1 VILAAGLTPAWQQIL
16 SFDRFQPGEVNR
28 ALVVHWCASG
38 KVLNV
43 GIAGHWL
50 GEQFRTL
57 AMIGG
62 RGGEEIKREFADAE
76 IDARWIETETPTRV
90 CTTILD
96 QSTDV
101 TTELVEESGVPTEQV
116 LAEFDAAY
124 SEESQDADIVVLSG
138 SLPPGVPM
146 DFYRKLL
153 ERTSC
158 RVVLDIRGPELL
170 EALPY
175 RPFLVK
181 PNREELGKTF
191 GRDLS
196 NDDDAAAAVR
206 QTIEMGADWVV
217 LTDGSRPVIIGFDGG
232 LFRASPPEDLNVVNP
247 IGCGDCLAA
256 GIAVALEGG
265 RTPINAICFGMAAAI
280 DNLGQLLPAR
290 IDRGRVEA
298 VARWIKPERI

>member
-16 SFDRFQPGEVNR
+16 SFDQFQPGEVNR
-28 ALVVHWCASG
+28 AHEVHWCASG

-43 GIAGHWL
+43 AIAGHSL
-50 GEQFRTL
+50 GEQIRTL
-57 AMIGG
+57 SMIGG
-62 RGGEEIKREFADAE
+62 RGGEEIQREFAAAE

-96 QSTDV
+96 KSTGV
-101 TTELVEESGVPTEQV
+101 TTELVEESGVPTEQA
-116 LAEFDAAY
+116 LADFEAAY
-124 SEESQDADIVVLSG
+124 AEESQDAGIVVLSG
-138 SLPPGVPM
+138 SLPPGVPT
-146 DFYRKLL
+146 DFYHRLL
-153 ERTSC
+153 QQTTC

-170 EALPY
+170 EALAC

-191 GRDLS
+191 DRDLS

-206 QTIEMGADWVV
+206 QTIELGADWVV
-217 LTDGSRPVIIGFDGG
+217 LTDGSRPTFIGFDGG

-265 RTPINAICFGMAAAI
+265 RTPLDAIRFGMGAAI

-290 IDRGRVEA
+290 LDRARVEA
-298 VARWIKPERI
+298 VARWITPERI

>member
-1 VILAAGLTPAWQQIL
+1 MILAAGLTPAWQQIL
-16 SFDRFQPGEVNR
+16 LFDRFQPGEVNR
-28 ALVVHWCASG
+28 AQEAHWCASG

-43 GIAGHWL
+43 GIAGHSL

-62 RGGEEIKREFADAE
+62 SGGEAIRREFADAE

-96 QSTDV
+96 KSTGV
-101 TTELVEESGVPTEQV
+101 TTELVEESRTPTEQA
-116 LAEFDAAY
+116 LADFEAAFA
-124 SEESQDADIVVLSG
+124 EESQDADIVVLSG
-138 SLPPGVPM
+138 SLPPGVPT
-146 DFYRKLL
+146 DFYAKLL

-158 RVVLDIRGPELL
+158 RAVLDIRGPELL
-170 EALPY
+170 EALPC

-196 NDDDAAAAVR
+196 NDDDAIAAVR
-206 QTIEMGADWVV
+206 QTVELGADWVV

-232 LFRASPPEDLNVVNP
+232 LFRASSPEDLSVVNP

-265 RTPINAICFGMAAAI
+265 RTPINAIRFGLGAAI
-280 DNLGQLLPAR
+280 DNVEQLLPAR
-290 IDRGRVEA
+290 LNRARVEA
-298 VARWIKPERI
+298 VARWVTPERI

>member
-1 VILAAGLTPAWQQIL
+1 MILAAGLTPAWQQIL
-16 SFDRFQPGEVNR
+16 VFDQFRSGEVNR
-28 ALVVHWCASG
+28 AQEAHWCASG

-43 GIAGHWL
+43 GIAGHAL

-62 RGGEEIKREFADAE
+62 SGGEAIRREFATAE
-76 IDARWIETETPTRV
+76 IDARWIETEIPTRV

-96 QSTDV
+96 KSSGV
-101 TTELVEESGVPTEQV
+101 TTELVEESRTPTEQA
-116 LAEFDAAY
+116 LADFEAAFA
-124 SEESQDADIVVLSG
+124 EESKDASVVVLSG
-138 SLPPGVPM
+138 SLPLGVPT

-158 RVVLDIRGPELL
+158 RAVLDIRGPELS
-170 EALPY
+170 EALSC

-196 NDDDAAAAVR
+196 NDEDAAAAVW
-206 QTIEMGADWVV
+206 QTIELGADWVV
-217 LTDGSRPVIIGFDGG
+217 LTDGSRPVIIGFEGG
-232 LFRASPPEDLNVVNP
+232 LFRASSPEDLNVVNP

-265 RTPINAICFGMAAAI
+265 RTPINAIRFGMGAAI
-280 DNLGQLLPAR
+280 DNVEQLLPAR
-290 IDRGRVEA
+290 LNRARVEA
-298 VARWIKPERI
+298 VARWVTPERI